1 MRQAQPSFDWMKAN
15 SFQLNAAVTE
25 GNDVMPSSTDNAYAT
40 TPYESK
46 YIIILYKYVNKP
58 IHVKIITYVLNAEYL
73 IMLPATKKLSP
84 LQCIFSEPKTFTV

>member
-1 MRQAQPSFDWMKAN
+1 MKAN

-58 IHVKIITYVLNAEYL
+58 IHVNVKNHYL
-73 IMLPATKKLSP
+73 GFK
-84 LQCIFSEPKTFTV
+84 C